1 MAFCLDVLNVSV
13 DDFEELRNLEDQVC
27 DEAFGE
33 SFESAEV
40 ESITVSDNGDN
51 SKGRIV

>member
-1 MAFCLDVLNVSV
+1 MEICLNMLNVSV
-13 DDFEELRNLEDQVC
+13 DDFEELRSLEDQVC

-40 ESITVSDNGDN
+40 ESITVSDNGD
-51 SKGRIV
+51 KF